1 MHSKHRLI
9 LATAIIFLFVAI
21 LPSQAAVYKHVDE
34 QGNVSYSDVPSK
46 KDEKPVKVEEPMTFT
61 PDPATRS
68 SSSSETEKKPAE
80 KPVEY
85 QSLSIISPAN
95 DAAVRSN
102 SGDVTIQ
109 LSLAPELQRK
119 HYIIVI
125 LDGAKVHEG
134 SSTSV
139 TLTNLDRGTHTISAQ
154 VQDAREKTLLASDPI
169 SFHLQ
174 RAAVGRPT
182 AGPR

>member
-1 MHSKHRLI
+1 
-9 LATAIIFLFVAI
+9 
-21 LPSQAAVYKHVDE
+21 
-34 QGNVSYSDVPSK
+34 
-46 KDEKPVKVEEPMTFT
+46 MTFT
-61 PDPATRS
+61 PDPATQS

-85 QSLSIISPAN
+85 QSFTIMSPAN
-95 DAAVRSN
+95 DEAVRSN

-109 LSLAPELQRK
+109 LSLLPELQKK

-154 VQDAREKTLLASDPI
+154 VQDARENTLLASDPI
-169 SFHLQ
+169 TFHLQ
-174 RAAVGRPT
+174 RAAVGR
-182 AGPR
+182 